1 MLGPQHTEPTGRSNF
16 MGYSRSGPHRAA
28 RLLALREMLFVRAYT
43 AAELADR
50 LGVSQRTIYRDLVD
64 LQLWPLN
71 IALSR
76 CDGRW
81 RAFDPRL
88 N

>member
-1 MLGPQHTEPTGRSNF
+1 

-43 AAELADR
+43 AAELAER
-50 LGVSQRTIYRDLVD
+50 CGVSERTIYRDLLD
-64 LQLWPLN
+64 LQIPPLN
-71 IALSR
+71 VALQC

-81 RAFDPRL
+81 RAFDPRQ